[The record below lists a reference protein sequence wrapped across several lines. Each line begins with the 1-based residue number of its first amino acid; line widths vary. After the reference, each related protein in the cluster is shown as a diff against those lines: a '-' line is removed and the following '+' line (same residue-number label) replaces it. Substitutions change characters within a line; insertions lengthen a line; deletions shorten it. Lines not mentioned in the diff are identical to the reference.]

1 MCEFLLF
8 LCLVFWTDFTSRRT
22 FVRLRVQFVQSV
34 RFFFRLR
41 IRIFLKK
48 HIDILNQSVYN
59 NKSRLNIVC
68 TISSVGRA
76 PDS

>member
-1 MCEFLLF
+1 MHRPPHHAVVF
-8 LCLVFWTDFTSRRT
+8 LCSHHFSLALFDF
-22 FVRLRVQFVQSV
+22 F
-34 RFFFRLR
+34 
-41 IRIFLKK
+41 KK
-48 HIDILNQSVYN
+48 YVDILKQSVYN